1 MKQML
6 YMIATVLICAALI
19 PVLLITVVWQW
30 VWDALDTACVA
41 WIECGKLR

>member
-1 MKQML
+1 MKQIV
-6 YMIATVLICAALI
+6 YMAAALGI
-19 PVLLITVVWQW
+19 CIVLAPVLLLTVIWQW